1 VDVLLARK
9 GLSRACLAT
18 CFENMFYVFKTTNH
32 VSPLFSVLENNFKEK
47 TIENR
52 FLFLFSKTIFKNK
65 NKNRFA
71 KLKPRNFLPHKSLE
85 ILGS

>member
-32 VSPLFSVLENNFKEK
+32 VSPLFSVFENNLPD
-47 TIENR
+47 TI
-52 FLFLFSKTIFKNK
+52 
-65 NKNRFA
+65 
-71 KLKPRNFLPHKSLE
+71 LKKKQ
-85 ILGS
+85 